1 MACGALEKPLRG
13 KASKPRL
20 AFQVS
25 AGVAGSGVLTAE
37 AWAKLLRPCRTFG
50 MPNRSPNLQS
60 HTVLHVANS

>member
-37 AWAKLLRPCRTFG
+37 ASEARTCKAIQSFTWQTLEPSESSLRTF
-50 MPNRSPNLQS
+50 SI
-60 HTVLHVANS
+60 